1 MDREEE
7 ATRPRG
13 AEKDVWASDRSIQK
27 GEAFVD
33 AEGKCRQRVEF
44 SSMQIFW
51 TPTKFSK
58 GHRLSQWFLNFP
70 APGPLFLKILA
81 SEPIIDLLW
90 REG

>member
-44 SSMQIFW
+44 SSMQIF
-51 TPTKFSK
+51 
-58 GHRLSQWFLNFP
+58 
-70 APGPLFLKILA
+70 
-81 SEPIIDLLW
+81 
-90 REG
+90 